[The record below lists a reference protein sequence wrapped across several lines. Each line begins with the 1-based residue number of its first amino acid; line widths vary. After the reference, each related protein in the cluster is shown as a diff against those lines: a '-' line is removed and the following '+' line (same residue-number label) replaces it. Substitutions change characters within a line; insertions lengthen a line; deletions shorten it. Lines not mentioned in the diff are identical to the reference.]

1 MFIAKYCMYVC
12 VHICAVLA
20 FATDPVNTSSLK
32 VESSGLLSC
41 GVTKSTF
48 DGRIVAAI
56 VSSLLFVFFSGF
68 FLVCTVFVCKKVRRN
83 KNSLQYTQQQVNNG
97 PLAHTGIR
105 DASVSSHPLERQVC
119 MHNCQ

>member
-20 FATDPVNTSSLK
+20 FATDPVNTS
-32 VESSGLLSC
+32 LSC
-41 GVTKSTF
+41 GVTTPTF

-56 VSSLLFVFFSGF
+56 VSSMLFVFLSGF

-83 KNSLQYTQQQVNNG
+83 KNSLQYTQQQVTNG
-97 PLAHTGIR
+97 PLAHTGTR

-119 MHNCQ
+119 IYIIYP